1 LPARVV
7 IVVHYRDGRL
17 TGGESVSLA
26 DDEVEAQVHGWR
38 LLAVLHARI
47 EARLERVLQARYEL
61 SVSEYGVLELLSRQE
76 KHHLRMGQLATA
88 MALSQGAT
96 TRLVNR
102 LEDRG
107 LLTRCLCS
115 TDRRGIYS
123 EVTPAGFELLE
134 RARPEHNATLREALA
149 EVSLNPD
156 MAHLVVAIGVVEGE
170 SLVTG

>member
-1 LPARVV
+1 MSLP
-7 IVVHYRDGRL
+7 
-17 TGGESVSLA
+17 

-47 EARLERVLQARYEL
+47 EARLERVLEAEHEL

-76 KHHLRMGQLATA
+76 GYHLRMGQLATG
-88 MALSQGAT
+88 MALSQSAT

-107 LLTRCLCS
+107 LLARHLCP

-123 EVTPAGFELLE
+123 EVTPAGFALLD
-134 RARPEHNATLREALA
+134 RARPAHHATLGEVLA
-149 EVSLNPD
+149 EASLNPE
-156 MAHLVVAIGVVEGE
+156 MAHLVAAIGAAEAVPIATPVA
-170 SLVTG
+170 TA